1 MGDYM
6 NISIT
11 PSQLNGTVCAPPSKS
26 DVHRAVI
33 CAALS
38 GGVCKVA
45 PVAMS
50 DDISATIKCIEALG
64 AKTSLK
70 GNVLVV
76 DGTGMFKKKAAVL
89 DCFESGSTLRFFIP
103 IAAAGGVNATFKGR
117 GRLPERPLGVYLE
130 SLPEAGV
137 KCLCENN
144 LPLTIEGKLQSGVFN
159 IAGNVSSQ
167 FITGFLLALPLLK
180 GDSRIVLTTEL
191 QSEGYV
197 DMTIRCMER
206 FGVLVERTDYGYYV
220 RGNQYYRA
228 RDYLCEGDW
237 SQAAFFMAA
246 GALSGE
252 ITVDGLSFMSA
263 QGDKKIASLLS
274 EFGADVKMTDNGV
287 TVKASELRAID
298 IDASQIPDLVPIL
311 AVTASFA
318 KGTTRIF
325 NAERLRVK
333 ESDRLKSTA
342 DMLNALGGSVEI
354 TDDGLNI
361 TGKDRLKGGS
371 VNGCNDH
378 RIVMSA
384 SIAALRCENKV
395 EITDRESIN
404 KSFPNYFEEY
414 EKLGGITDVNLRR

>member
-1 MGDYM
+1 M
-6 NISIT
+6 NITIT

-50 DDISATIKCIEALG
+50 DDITATVNCIEALG
-64 AKTSLK
+64 AKTALDGS
-70 GNVLVV
+70 VLTI
-76 DGTGMFKKKAAVL
+76 DGTGLFKKKSAVL

-103 IAAAGGVNATFKGR
+103 IAAAGGVTATFKGR

-137 KCLCENN
+137 KCACEKN

-159 IAGNVSSQ
+159 IAGNISSQ

-206 FGVLVERTDYGYYV
+206 FGVIVERTDYGYFV
-220 RGNQYYRA
+220 SGNQRYKAQDYR
-228 RDYLCEGDW
+228 CEGDW

-246 GALSGE
+246 GAVSGAVSVE
-252 ITVDGLSFMSA
+252 GLDFMSA
-263 QGDKKIASLLS
+263 QGDKKIALLLR
-274 EFGADVKMTDNGV
+274 EFGADVELTDNGV
-287 TVKASELRAID
+287 RVKKSELRAID

-311 AVTASFA
+311 AVAASFA
-318 KGTTRIF
+318 KGTTRIY
-325 NAERLRVK
+325 NAERLRAK

-342 DMLNALGGSVEI
+342 DMLNALGGEVKV
-354 TDDGLNI
+354 TADGLLI
-361 TGKDRLKGGS
+361 SGKDSLKGGK

-384 SIAALRCENKV
+384 SIAALRCEDKV
-395 EITDRESIN
+395 EVTDKESIN